1 MTRKLVSHYRNDGT
15 GVPLSN
21 HTKKKSGII
30 KSTKEFWRAS
40 AVALSMIIG
49 TTGCENSPPSNLK
62 PSTTNSVSENNI
74 KQKIPKLISDDSIFK
89 LIEQQAQHFPNYP
102 FKTTKKPH
110 LRIYENKQNSAKAF
124 VIEDIHNSKFTHEIL
139 ANVLKEIKDADPSKT
154 LFILEGIK
162 PNEIK
167 NFNDRNSRYP
177 NEICCHISN
186 LSGAKVINPVANVAQ
201 WQLVSKF
208 VEEAKSKGYKE
219 EDALGYIV
227 TSLVMGSRPE
237 LEIDTIN
244 AIDSLHKAW
253 KSKISIQEMYEATD
267 LALDLKPEEIEE
279 LIKKIQD
286 DDIETWETIQN
297 LIKAE
302 PEKKSSIIGG
312 LICYYSALKF
322 GVGEYQDPLKAF
334 RKIQNLWGNESP
346 SIENLH
352 NYLIIGMNNSAQK
365 NTNIGK
371 ILFSSQDSITQD
383 QLTPALDPTQTN
395 FKNIISIAG
404 YNHSGGIIPVLEK
417 IGFREIKK

>member
-1 MTRKLVSHYRNDGT
+1 
-15 GVPLSN
+15 
-21 HTKKKSGII
+21 
-30 KSTKEFWRAS
+30 
-40 AVALSMIIG
+40 
-49 TTGCENSPPSNLK
+49 
-62 PSTTNSVSENNI
+62 
-74 KQKIPKLISDDSIFK
+74 
-89 LIEQQAQHFPNYP
+89 
-102 FKTTKKPH
+102 
-110 LRIYENKQNSAKAF
+110 
-124 VIEDIHNSKFTHEIL
+124 
-139 ANVLKEIKDADPSKT
+139 
-154 LFILEGIK
+154 
-162 PNEIK
+162 
-167 NFNDRNSRYP
+167 
-177 NEICCHISN
+177 
-186 LSGAKVINPVANVAQ
+186 
-201 WQLVSKF
+201 
-208 VEEAKSKGYKE
+208 
-219 EDALGYIV
+219 
-227 TSLVMGSRPE
+227 MGSRPE